1 MSFFYS
7 VCASLNARERLSNMI
22 TVLRLS
28 LLPGATLDDYA
39 LPVCFRIYWYGI
51 KVVSVAV

>member
-1 MSFFYS
+1 
-7 VCASLNARERLSNMI
+7 MI

-28 LLPGATLDDYA
+28 LLPGATLDDYV
-39 LPVCFRIYWYGI
+39 LPVCFLIYWYGI